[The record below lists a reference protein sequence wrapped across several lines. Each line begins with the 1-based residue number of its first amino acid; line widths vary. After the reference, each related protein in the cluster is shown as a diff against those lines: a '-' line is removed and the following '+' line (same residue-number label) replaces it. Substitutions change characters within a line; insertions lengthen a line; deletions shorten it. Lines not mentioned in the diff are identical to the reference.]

1 MNGRWASYQLVGG
14 TATDERAWRGLRFA
28 ERGGAGGDDLTQR
41 SMKSMRYGFFFAAS
55 LAAFAAA
62 APEAAARAGKV
73 FTVANYPVEATAD
86 NAVAAKDKAH
96 AEGQQAALGALLKR
110 IVPVTAYGRLDR
122 LTALRAADFI
132 DGVAVRSE
140 NNSRTQ
146 YIASLDFSFQADA
159 VRDLLHREGVP
170 YVEQQAPRMVL
181 VPILAQSGG
190 AEGARFRPA
199 AGTWSQVWQGLD
211 LDNTLTPLRV
221 EALQP
226 SIQDD
231 TIQAALAGDDSVER
245 VLGSAYNAD
254 FVVLAVA
261 EVDQP
266 GRQLNITLAGID
278 PAGLMTWR
286 RSYRIAD
293 GDVAYAMEFAAVVT
307 HGVLEGRWK
316 VAKLEQGGHGG
327 GYAAGG
333 RFGAGGGSDVS
344 MAVHFASQAEW
355 DDMRSRLLD
364 LPGAGNIRIG
374 TVSAQSAE
382 VSLSFPGG
390 GQSLAQALAQ
400 QGLIL
405 TDGGGFWALR
415 SAY

>member
-1 MNGRWASYQLVGG
+1 MTEWRSISGRFLAVALLGLALAPQHAV
-14 TATDERAWRGLRFA
+14 ARGS
-28 ERGGAGGDDLTQR
+28 Q
-41 SMKSMRYGFFFAAS
+41 
-55 LAAFAAA
+55 
-62 APEAAARAGKV
+62 V
-73 FTVANYPVEATAD
+73 FTVANYPVEATAED
-86 NAVAAKDKAH
+86 AVAAKAKAH
-96 AEGQQAALGALLKR
+96 SEGQQAALGALLKR
-110 IVPVTAYGRLDR
+110 IVPVTAYNRLDR

-140 NNSRTQ
+140 RNSRTR

-181 VPILAQSGG
+181 VPILTQPGG
-190 AEGARFRPA
+190 EGDEKYRPA
-199 AGTWSQVWQGLD
+199 GGRWSDVWQGLD
-211 LDNTLTPLRV
+211 LDNTLTPLKV
-221 EALQP
+221 EALKP

-231 TIQAALAGDDSVER
+231 TISAALAGDDRVER
-245 VLGSAYNAD
+245 VLAGAYNVD

-266 GRQLNITLAGID
+266 GGKLAVTIAGVD

-307 HGVLEGRWK
+307 QGVLEGRWK
-316 VAKLEQGGHGG
+316 VARLENSSEFGG
-327 GYAAGG
+327 GAASRGVYG
-333 RFGAGGGSDVS
+333 YSAGGGADVH
-344 MAVHFASQAEW
+344 MAAHFTSQSEW
-355 DDMRSRLLD
+355 DDIRGRLLNM
-364 LPGAGNIRIG
+364 PGVENLRIG
-374 TVSAQSAE
+374 AVSDQSAE
-382 VSLSFPGG
+382 LSLSYPGG
-390 GQSLAQALAQ
+390 GQSLALALGR
-400 QGLIL
+400 QGLLL

>member
-1 MNGRWASYQLVGG
+1 
-14 TATDERAWRGLRFA
+14 
-28 ERGGAGGDDLTQR
+28 
-41 SMKSMRYGFFFAAS
+41 MRYGFILGAV
-55 LAAFAAA
+55 LVAFAAA
-62 APEAAARAGKV
+62 APEASARAGKI
-73 FTVANYPVEATAD
+73 FTVANYPVEATAE

-110 IVPVTAYGRLDR
+110 IVPVTAYNRLDR
-122 LTALRAADFI
+122 LSTLRAADFI

-140 NNSRTQ
+140 TNSRTQ

-181 VPILAQSGG
+181 VPVLAQPGG
-190 AEGARFRPA
+190 EGGARFRPA

-226 SIQDD
+226 TIQDD
-231 TIQAALAGDDSVER
+231 TIAAALAGDDSVER
-245 VLGSAYNAD
+245 TLAAAYNTD
-254 FVVLAVA
+254 FVLLAVA

-266 GRQLNITLAGID
+266 GRQLNVTLAGVD
-278 PAGLMTWR
+278 PAGLVTWR
-286 RSYRIAD
+286 KSYRLAD

-307 HGVLEGRWK
+307 QGVLEGRWK
-316 VAKLEQGGHGG
+316 VAKLEESGHGG
-327 GYAAGG
+327 GFASGGG
-333 RFGAGGGSDVS
+333 RFAVGGGSEVR
-344 MAVHFASQAEW
+344 MAAHFASQAEW
-355 DDMRSRLLD
+355 DDMRGRLLD
-364 LPGAGNIRIG
+364 LPGVDNMRIG
-374 TVSAQSAE
+374 AVSAQSAE
-382 VSLSFPGG
+382 VSLSYPGG
-390 GQSLAQALAQ
+390 GQSLASALAR

>member
-1 MNGRWASYQLVGG
+1 
-14 TATDERAWRGLRFA
+14 
-28 ERGGAGGDDLTQR
+28 
-41 SMKSMRYGFFFAAS
+41 MRYGFLVRVLFAAI
-55 LAAFAAA
+55 AAA
-62 APEAAARAGKV
+62 APLAAAQAGKV
-73 FTVANYPVEATAD
+73 FTVANYPVEASAE

-110 IVPVTAYGRLDR
+110 IVPVTAYNRLDR
-122 LTALRAADFI
+122 LSALRAADFI
-132 DGVAVRSE
+132 DGMAVRTE

-181 VPILAQSGG
+181 VPILAQPGG
-190 AEGARFRPA
+190 EGGARFRPA

-211 LDNTLTPLRV
+211 LDNTLTPLRI
-221 EALQP
+221 EALQAT
-226 SIQDD
+226 IQDE
-231 TIQAALAGDDSVER
+231 TIAAALAGDDRVEQ
-245 VLGSAYNAD
+245 VLAGAYNVD

-266 GRQLNITLAGID
+266 GRQINVTIAGVD

-307 HGVLEGRWK
+307 QGVLEGRWK
-316 VAKLEQGGHGG
+316 VAKLENSTYGG
-327 GYAAGG
+327 GYAP
-333 RFGAGGGSDVS
+333 GGGFAPGGASEVRLAAQFSD
-344 MAVHFASQAEW
+344 QAEW
-355 DDMRSRLLD
+355 DDMRARLLD
-364 LPGAGNIRIG
+364 LPGAANIRIG
-374 TVSAQSAE
+374 AVSAGSAE
-382 VSLSFPGG
+382 VSLSYPGG
-390 GQSLAQALAQ
+390 GSNLAQALVG

-405 TDGGGFWALR
+405 ADNGGFWTLR